1 MDGMKKKSMSFI
13 CTLFCLLLGIVIF
26 LGMSLC
32 VYAEGSR
39 DLINSAAGQGDR
51 AYIEYQGDNMLSVG
65 LQRQQYVNVYMF
77 SGETAYFGS
86 SVAKAGSIEVTDPKG
101 ETVLYDVNAAGN
113 GFIGS
118 ITSEAAGPN
127 YNGLISGGYN
137 PISFVADRNGIYKFI
152 FYSSNYSSSKPNNST
167 NPTATKV
174 SDDNFVANQ
183 KDAAIGAW
191 DVTVVGTAGDG
202 TAEVKTGRMY
212 ADYLSL
218 NMGANERS
226 LYSKVYVLT
235 SDRYIYYTD
244 FNGIDPF
251 GFTFFGNNRGLVSSR
266 TNMSLYHSMEDAITS
281 GNTPDLNNF
290 RDITDKNGAKD
301 GMYLPGPGNTST
313 QLDSSFKIFFNEPSG
328 ELPDSIKPAPQPP
341 GTIDYLKFEG
351 SVLDSNGNI
360 IENEGYV
367 GGGGYFIINASKVS
381 NFEVKIDLSNIY
393 YKTNTEGKID
403 ENNFIYEYPVGS
415 GNYMSMKD
423 DSTIVID
430 NISEY
435 INAGTVVIGNSCVE
449 GINRIFWNGCDENGR
464 VLPAGTYF
472 EAGKGNAVAIPK
484 AGEYHFPLID
494 VENLPNGLK
503 ITRLNT
509 PDTFSKEQRDFVDNH
524 KSYLYYN
531 NIENSVLRTGN
542 YNGVDRQ
549 KIWTVADKLN
559 KRSGVNTEVSGAC
572 IVTGRSADKTVLDFW
587 TDLRLSDDAGTKSN
601 PVELI
606 DRTDSVESMLLAGFT
621 FFDYDFSGT
630 YDMLTNDYAL
640 SNVKVELLDNSG
652 NSIAETV
659 SDSRGFYT
667 FVVPDKSAQYTI
679 KVTLPNDTYFCT
691 TANMEQSTVPQDI
704 VVGQTASVED
714 VGFLA
719 REASPIRINKT
730 WAVPD
735 EEQPKMDVEFLIEGR
750 DQNGDENSPVLY
762 SRTAV
767 VKDSE
772 GYSTLVEG
780 LPAVIFVNG
789 NEVDLSYTVKEVTD
803 IPGFTGTITSET
815 GGLVWDCVNKPE
827 DISFTVEKTWSVASN
842 FTKPDDITVSLMK
855 KNEKGELVKVDGV
868 QDQPLNNSNNWKA
881 TFEPVPKYEEY
892 VENGAAKYR
901 AIDYTVVENNIPSG
915 FAASIQKSAI
925 ETKTNTFIV
934 TNTAEGSVKL
944 IKVDKETSSPLPG
957 AEFKLVQLDEDGI
970 SYLDVNKLKPVYDSL
985 NEIEKYQYDENSTI
999 DKLVTNKNGEIIVEN
1014 LSMGTYNFIETK
1026 APEGYITPAENEA
1039 KSSDMVLG
1047 SGVNSSQVK
1056 MENSLNITPTP
1067 IPTATSAPTET
1078 PMPTAT
1084 ATPEPTA
1091 TATPVPTATATPEP
1105 TATVT
1110 PEPTATVTPEPTATA
1125 EPEPTATVTPEPTAT
1140 TEPEPTATAEPE
1152 PTVTAEPE
1160 PTATATPEPTVTA
1173 EPEPTATTEPEPTA
1187 TAEPEP
1193 TATAEPEPTATAG
1206 PQPGDIVSINVSKI
1220 WEDAEG
1226 TASLTPPA
1234 ELDGSQIEIVLIKNG
1249 VRTEQSLVLNN
1260 ENGFN
1265 GSFNNL
1271 NRFDESGNVIDY
1283 SVQEVNAPFGYCAFY
1298 ENDGI
1303 NSWTVTNAQANI
1315 TGKVFYDA
1323 LNNGV
1328 YDLDTDS
1335 FIKNAK
1341 VVLEDENGNQVGEA
1355 VLTDENG
1362 YYFFSRV
1369 PVNDDGTETKYTV
1382 RVISPLND
1390 VKCTTTETGN
1400 QTEEIIGGSLNVTQS
1415 VALSKTDMIIDAS
1428 DTGLYG
1434 DVKDLEEQNI
1444 NVAVK
1449 KVWEDNNN
1457 RKGKRPQELEVYYSL
1472 KNKEGIVIISKTLI
1486 LNEENNWQEEFI
1498 MPYRAIEDSEVV
1510 ETQVDGYKEPKITS
1524 TVDKESEKFII
1535 TVRNSIV
1542 SNSSSGGNGGK
1553 PTGGSTGT
1561 ETGAPWPT
1569 STAKPN
1575 PNVSATPKPEIPEL
1589 DKTNHYAYIIGYP
1602 EGDVRPQNDIS
1613 RDEVATIFF
1622 RMLTDDSRNE
1632 FWMITNPYTDVPADM
1647 WSNNAISTMSNAKIL
1662 TGDPDGKFRP
1672 ADSITRGEFAAI
1684 AARFSSKEYN
1694 GENMFTDIIG
1704 HWSEEYINRAAQEG
1718 WISGYPDGSFKP
1730 DQYITRAEAMTLVN
1744 NILNRHAKESGLLND
1759 MLKWP
1764 DNVPGEWYYTAVQ
1777 EATNSHYYDRDSD
1790 GYNETWTEIREP
1802 RDWVQLEKTWSDAN
1816 SAGSED
1822 SVYSGE

>member
-1 MDGMKKKSMSFI
+1 MKKKSMSFI

-235 SDRYIYYTD
+235 SDGYIYYTD

-423 DSTIVID
+423 DSTVVID

-559 KRSGVNTEVSGAC
+559 KRSGVNTEASGAC

-640 SNVKVELLDNSG
+640 SNVKVELLDNNG

-780 LPAVIFVNG
+780 LPAVIFVNE

-1091 TATPVPTATATPEP
+1091 TA
-1105 TATVT
+1105 
-1110 PEPTATVTPEPTATA
+1110 
-1125 EPEPTATVTPEPTAT
+1125 
-1140 TEPEPTATAEPE
+1140 
-1152 PTVTAEPE
+1152 
-1160 PTATATPEPTVTA
+1160 
-1173 EPEPTATTEPEPTA
+1173 
-1187 TAEPEP
+1187 
-1193 TATAEPEPTATAG
+1193 EPEPTATAG

-1457 RKGKRPQELEVYYSL
+1457 RKGKRPQELEVYYTL

-1510 ETQVDGYKEPKITS
+1510 ETQVDGYKDPKITS

>member
-1 MDGMKKKSMSFI
+1 
-13 CTLFCLLLGIVIF
+13 
-26 LGMSLC
+26 
-32 VYAEGSR
+32 
-39 DLINSAAGQGDR
+39 
-51 AYIEYQGDNMLSVG
+51 
-65 LQRQQYVNVYMF
+65 
-77 SGETAYFGS
+77 
-86 SVAKAGSIEVTDPKG
+86 
-101 ETVLYDVNAAGN
+101 
-113 GFIGS
+113 
-118 ITSEAAGPN
+118 
-127 YNGLISGGYN
+127 
-137 PISFVADRNGIYKFI
+137 
-152 FYSSNYSSSKPNNST
+152 
-167 NPTATKV
+167 
-174 SDDNFVANQ
+174 
-183 KDAAIGAW
+183 
-191 DVTVVGTAGDG
+191 
-202 TAEVKTGRMY
+202 
-212 ADYLSL
+212 
-218 NMGANERS
+218 
-226 LYSKVYVLT
+226 
-235 SDRYIYYTD
+235 
-244 FNGIDPF
+244 
-251 GFTFFGNNRGLVSSR
+251 
-266 TNMSLYHSMEDAITS
+266 
-281 GNTPDLNNF
+281 
-290 RDITDKNGAKD
+290 
-301 GMYLPGPGNTST
+301 
-313 QLDSSFKIFFNEPSG
+313 
-328 ELPDSIKPAPQPP
+328 
-341 GTIDYLKFEG
+341 
-351 SVLDSNGNI
+351 
-360 IENEGYV
+360 
-367 GGGGYFIINASKVS
+367 
-381 NFEVKIDLSNIY
+381 
-393 YKTNTEGKID
+393 
-403 ENNFIYEYPVGS
+403 
-415 GNYMSMKD
+415 MSMKD
-423 DSTIVID
+423 DSTVVID

-559 KRSGVNTEVSGAC
+559 KRSGVNTEASGAC

-640 SNVKVELLDNSG
+640 SNVKVELLDNNG

-780 LPAVIFVNG
+780 LPAVIFVNE

-1125 EPEPTATVTPEPTAT
+1125 EPEPTAT
-1140 TEPEPTATAEPE
+1140 
-1152 PTVTAEPE
+1152 
-1160 PTATATPEPTVTA
+1160 
-1173 EPEPTATTEPEPTA
+1173 
-1187 TAEPEP
+1187 
-1193 TATAEPEPTATAG
+1193 AG

-1457 RKGKRPQELEVYYSL
+1457 RKGKRPQELEVYYTL

-1510 ETQVDGYKEPKITS
+1510 ETQVDGYKDPKITS

>member
-1 MDGMKKKSMSFI
+1 MKKKSMSFI

-235 SDRYIYYTD
+235 SDGYIYYTD

-1091 TATPVPTATATPEP
+1091 TAQ
-1105 TATVT
+1105 
-1110 PEPTATVTPEPTATA
+1110 
-1125 EPEPTATVTPEPTAT
+1125 
-1140 TEPEPTATAEPE
+1140 
-1152 PTVTAEPE
+1152 
-1160 PTATATPEPTVTA
+1160 
-1173 EPEPTATTEPEPTA
+1173 
-1187 TAEPEP
+1187 
-1193 TATAEPEPTATAG
+1193 PEPTATAG

-1457 RKGKRPQELEVYYSL
+1457 RKGKRPQELEVYYTL

>member
-1 MDGMKKKSMSFI
+1 MKKKSMSFI

-235 SDRYIYYTD
+235 SDGYIYYTD

-1091 TATPVPTATATPEP
+1091 TA
-1105 TATVT
+1105 
-1110 PEPTATVTPEPTATA
+1110 
-1125 EPEPTATVTPEPTAT
+1125 
-1140 TEPEPTATAEPE
+1140 
-1152 PTVTAEPE
+1152 
-1160 PTATATPEPTVTA
+1160 
-1173 EPEPTATTEPEPTA
+1173 
-1187 TAEPEP
+1187 
-1193 TATAEPEPTATAG
+1193 EPEPTATAG

-1457 RKGKRPQELEVYYSL
+1457 RKGKRPQELEVYYTL

>member
-1 MDGMKKKSMSFI
+1 
-13 CTLFCLLLGIVIF
+13 
-26 LGMSLC
+26 
-32 VYAEGSR
+32 
-39 DLINSAAGQGDR
+39 
-51 AYIEYQGDNMLSVG
+51 
-65 LQRQQYVNVYMF
+65 
-77 SGETAYFGS
+77 
-86 SVAKAGSIEVTDPKG
+86 
-101 ETVLYDVNAAGN
+101 
-113 GFIGS
+113 
-118 ITSEAAGPN
+118 
-127 YNGLISGGYN
+127 
-137 PISFVADRNGIYKFI
+137 
-152 FYSSNYSSSKPNNST
+152 
-167 NPTATKV
+167 
-174 SDDNFVANQ
+174 
-183 KDAAIGAW
+183 
-191 DVTVVGTAGDG
+191 
-202 TAEVKTGRMY
+202 
-212 ADYLSL
+212 
-218 NMGANERS
+218 
-226 LYSKVYVLT
+226 
-235 SDRYIYYTD
+235 
-244 FNGIDPF
+244 
-251 GFTFFGNNRGLVSSR
+251 
-266 TNMSLYHSMEDAITS
+266 MSLYHSMEDAITS

-423 DSTIVID
+423 DSTVVID

-559 KRSGVNTEVSGAC
+559 KRSGVNTEASGAC

-640 SNVKVELLDNSG
+640 SNVKVELLDNNG

-780 LPAVIFVNG
+780 LPAVIFVNE

-1091 TATPVPTATATPEP
+1091 T
-1105 TATVT
+1105 VT
-1110 PEPTATVTPEPTATA
+1110 
-1125 EPEPTATVTPEPTAT
+1125 
-1140 TEPEPTATAEPE
+1140 
-1152 PTVTAEPE
+1152 
-1160 PTATATPEPTVTA
+1160 
-1173 EPEPTATTEPEPTA
+1173 
-1187 TAEPEP
+1187 PEP

-1457 RKGKRPQELEVYYSL
+1457 RKGKRPQELEVYYTL

-1510 ETQVDGYKEPKITS
+1510 ETQVDGYKDPKITS

>member
-1 MDGMKKKSMSFI
+1 MKKKSMSFI

-235 SDRYIYYTD
+235 SDGYIYYTD

-1084 ATPEPTA
+1084 A
-1091 TATPVPTATATPEP
+1091 
-1105 TATVT
+1105 
-1110 PEPTATVTPEPTATA
+1110 
-1125 EPEPTATVTPEPTAT
+1125 
-1140 TEPEPTATAEPE
+1140 
-1152 PTVTAEPE
+1152 
-1160 PTATATPEPTVTA
+1160 
-1173 EPEPTATTEPEPTA
+1173 
-1187 TAEPEP
+1187 
-1193 TATAEPEPTATAG
+1193 G

-1457 RKGKRPQELEVYYSL
+1457 RKGKRPQELEVYYTL

>member
-1 MDGMKKKSMSFI
+1 MKKKSMSFI

-235 SDRYIYYTD
+235 SDGYIYYTD

-423 DSTIVID
+423 DSTVVID

-559 KRSGVNTEVSGAC
+559 KRSGVNTEASGAC

-640 SNVKVELLDNSG
+640 SNVKVELLDNNG

-780 LPAVIFVNG
+780 LPAVIFVNE

-1105 TATVT
+1105 TATAT
-1110 PEPTATVTPEPTATA
+1110 PV
-1125 EPEPTATVTPEPTAT
+1125 
-1140 TEPEPTATAEPE
+1140 
-1152 PTVTAEPE
+1152 
-1160 PTATATPEPTVTA
+1160 PTATAT
-1173 EPEPTATTEPEPTA
+1173 PEPTA

-1457 RKGKRPQELEVYYSL
+1457 RKGKRPQELEVYYTL

-1510 ETQVDGYKEPKITS
+1510 ETQVDGY
-1524 TVDKESEKFII
+1524 
-1535 TVRNSIV
+1535 
-1542 SNSSSGGNGGK
+1542 
-1553 PTGGSTGT
+1553 
-1561 ETGAPWPT
+1561 
-1569 STAKPN
+1569 
-1575 PNVSATPKPEIPEL
+1575 
-1589 DKTNHYAYIIGYP
+1589 
-1602 EGDVRPQNDIS
+1602 
-1613 RDEVATIFF
+1613 
-1622 RMLTDDSRNE
+1622 
-1632 FWMITNPYTDVPADM
+1632 
-1647 WSNNAISTMSNAKIL
+1647 
-1662 TGDPDGKFRP
+1662 
-1672 ADSITRGEFAAI
+1672 
-1684 AARFSSKEYN
+1684 
-1694 GENMFTDIIG
+1694 
-1704 HWSEEYINRAAQEG
+1704 
-1718 WISGYPDGSFKP
+1718 
-1730 DQYITRAEAMTLVN
+1730 
-1744 NILNRHAKESGLLND
+1744 
-1759 MLKWP
+1759 
-1764 DNVPGEWYYTAVQ
+1764 
-1777 EATNSHYYDRDSD
+1777 
-1790 GYNETWTEIREP
+1790 NETWTEIREP